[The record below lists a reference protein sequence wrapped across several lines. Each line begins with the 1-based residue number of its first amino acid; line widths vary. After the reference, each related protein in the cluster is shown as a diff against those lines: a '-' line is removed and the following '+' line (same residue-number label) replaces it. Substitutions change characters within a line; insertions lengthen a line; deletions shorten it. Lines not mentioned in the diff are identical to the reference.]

1 LPLIRRFAAAI
12 LVAASFIAFATS
24 SSALADAQT
33 LYTATTRAYFSP
45 SEIVGRLYI
54 VDPATAEAR
63 LVGPL
68 RLRDGGA
75 YIGVTGLAVDPRT
88 RVLYGV
94 TAGLSPG
101 LPPSLIKI
109 DPKTAQATLVG
120 RLGHSAAD
128 INFDAAGRLFA
139 WLTDIKQMG
148 IVDLA
153 NGVATPLGPA
163 SSIPEATGGGLAMDA
178 RGIAH
183 IAATTAAG
191 TIDTFD
197 TRTKVLTQGPVLTGA
212 PYLSAIHSLTFS
224 AAGVLYGVN
233 SNLSVPAK
241 TALVVIDPVSGL
253 VSLVG
258 ALPEDAIGL
267 AFSPDAVAEAEQSN
281 LVRPAYLAVAGAAL
295 LGGVVV
301 FALRQLRNVSR

>member
-1 LPLIRRFAAAI
+1 LPLLRRFAAAI
-12 LVAASFIAFATS
+12 LATASFLAFTIFH
-24 SSALADAQT
+24 SALADTQT
-33 LYTATTRAYFSP
+33 LYAATTRAYFSP

-54 VDPATAEAR
+54 VDPATAQAT
-63 LVGPL
+63 LKGPL
-68 RLRDGGA
+68 RLRDGGP
-75 YIGVTGLAVDPRT
+75 YIGVTGLAVNPRT

-101 LPPSLIKI
+101 IPPSLIKI
-109 DPKTAQATLVG
+109 DAKTAQATLVG

-128 INFDAAGRLFA
+128 INFDAAGKLFA

-148 IVDLA
+148 TVDLA

-281 LVRPAYLAVAGAAL
+281 LVHPAYLAVAGAAL
-295 LGGVVV
+295 LGGIVV